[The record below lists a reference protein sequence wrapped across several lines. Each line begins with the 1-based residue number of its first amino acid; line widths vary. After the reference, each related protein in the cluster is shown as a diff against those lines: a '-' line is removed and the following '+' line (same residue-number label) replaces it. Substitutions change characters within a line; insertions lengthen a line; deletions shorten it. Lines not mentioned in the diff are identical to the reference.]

1 MEKVPHGGEKF
12 RMIKEVWTAEKS
24 PAWWKKSGR
33 RSPPVYRGRG
43 PLRGEGVRVIIRMVT
58 THYSLL
64 TTH

>member
-1 MEKVPHGGEKF
+1 MRGERRKVNGERLTVKGESLKF
-12 RMIKEVWTAEKS
+12 KDV
-24 PAWWKKSGR
+24 WKKSGR